1 MACGRFVSSALATAV
16 ELYVVFPQSPPE
28 EWLSLQGV
36 KAVSAKELGS
46 IEGKLVVVVGDCQLA
61 ERLKVACLTEEEAEE
76 LLKELK
82 VYPHP
87 GQ

>member
-1 MACGRFVSSALATAV
+1 M
-16 ELYVVFPQSPPE
+16 ELYVVFPNDPPE

-36 KAVSAKELGS
+36 KVVSAKELGS
-46 IEGKLVVVVGDCQLA
+46 IEGKFVVVVGDCQLA

-82 VYPHP
+82 VYPP
-87 GQ
+87 TAQ